1 MISPDL
7 IQKAVIKFLQADT
20 ALMSVLSGTNQVL
33 ELEYQG
39 QDFVYPNIRVDI
51 QPQTPIGNGTDRPK
65 LSTIHWTTR
74 VYSEQPSSR
83 EANYLL
89 GLVIQA
95 TFNKQWV
102 GTDYND
108 LPFFRLIR
116 VDLASQDNAIRITD
130 RLWVASA
137 IFQSEVNPI
146 SFP

>member
-7 IQKAVIKFLQADT
+7 VQKAIIKFLQADRNL
-20 ALMSVLSGTNQVL
+20 AVVLSGTNQIL

-39 QDFVYPNIRVDI
+39 QDFIYPSIRVDV
-51 QPQTPIGNGTDRPK
+51 QPQNPVGNGIDRTK
-65 LSTIHWTTR
+65 LSIIHWTTR
-74 VYSEQPSSR
+74 VYSEKPSSW

-89 GLVIQA
+89 GLVISA

-102 GTDYND
+102 GTDYNN

-116 VDLASQDNAIRITD
+116 VDMASADNAIRIAD

-146 SFP
+146 LSP